1 MTRER
6 QPFLVD
12 LAEARRLLGGDDPR
26 EYGIQPIGGRGRGMK
41 FYVREIRA
49 RLDSLAGLDA
59 SGHPEVQAS
68 TLVVVPN
75 GEDDDGL
82 ASLRQKLGVSGH
94 A

>member
-1 MTRER
+1 MTRQR

-12 LAEARRLLGGDDPR
+12 LAEARRLLGGHDPR
-26 EYGIQPIGGRGRGMK
+26 DYGIQPIGGRGRGMK

-49 RLDSLAGLDA
+49 RLDSLAGLSA
-59 SGHPEVQAS
+59 IAHPEVQ
-68 TLVVVPN
+68 TGTRVVVGD

-82 ASLRQKLGVSGH
+82 AALRQRLGIPGH

>member
-1 MTRER
+1 MQRR

-12 LAEARRLLGGDDPR
+12 LAEARRLLGGADPR
-26 EYGIQPIGGRGRGMK
+26 EFGIQPIGGRGRGIR
-41 FYVREIRA
+41 FYVRAIEA

-59 SGHPEVQAS
+59 SGHPEVQTS
-68 TLVVVPN
+68 TRVVVPD